1 MQAPMSQNK
10 LNEVIKLVKTLLEKQ
25 KVVESLVHSQETP
38 QHELVESL
46 VHKQHLAELEKQ
58 LKRLHIADLA
68 HTIEILPRDDRMRI
82 WQIIRYERGGEI
94 LLDISDSVRE
104 SLIEEMDEEELLR
117 VLAPLD
123 GDDLTY
129 IADDIP
135 ESVLKK
141 CLENLTHDDRAWVQ
155 SSFDYDEDKVG
166 HLMSNEMVICH
177 DYQSISEV
185 SQQLRALPEFPS
197 HNDKIFIVDY
207 RGILAGALTLQ
218 SILLSDPN
226 EKARDVMVKDIVKF
240 SPDDDA
246 SEASKAFERYDL
258 VSAPVINQ
266 RGKIIGR
273 LTVDIVMDYI
283 RDESTDDMLAMAGL
297 GGEEDIFAPIM
308 DSARNRGVWLII
320 NLFSAFIASRV
331 IGAFEDTLLK
341 LVALAALMPIV
352 ASVGGNSGNQTT
364 ALIIRGLSL
373 GQISVDNIRYL
384 LRKELGIS
392 LVNGVALGA
401 TVAVFTLIVYQDIH
415 LAAVI
420 AAAMLL
426 TLIIASIL
434 GLAVPILLEKT
445 GKDPALGSSVIQ
457 TATTDSIGFLIFLG
471 LASMFLVK

>member
-1 MQAPMSQNK
+1 MQAPLSQNK
-10 LNEVIKLVKTLLEKQ
+10 LDEVIKLVKTLLEKQ
-25 KVVESLVHSQETP
+25 KVVENLVHSQTTP
-38 QHELVESL
+38 QSELVETL

-68 HTIEILPRDDRMRI
+68 HTMEILPTADRLRI
-82 WQIIRYERGGEI
+82 WEIIRYERGGEI

-104 SLIEEMDEEELLR
+104 NLIEEMDEDELLK

-129 IADDIP
+129 IADDLP
-135 ESVLKK
+135 ENVLQK
-141 CLENLTHDDRAWVQ
+141 CLENLTHDDQAWVQ
-155 SSFDYDEDKVG
+155 SSFKYDEDKVG
-166 HLMSNEMVICH
+166 HLMTNEMVVCH
-177 DYQSISEV
+177 DYQTITEIS
-185 SQQLRALPEFPS
+185 QHLRALPEFPG
-197 HNDKIFIVDY
+197 HNDKVFILDN
-207 RGILAGALTLQ
+207 RGILVGALTLQ
-218 SILLSDPN
+218 SILLSDPDK
-226 EKARDVMVKDIVKF
+226 KARDVMVTDIVKF

-266 RGKIIGR
+266 RGKVIGR

-297 GGEEDIFAPIM
+297 GGEEDIFAPVM

-331 IGAFEDTLLK
+331 IGAFEDTLLQ

-373 GQISVDNIRYL
+373 GQVSAHNLRHL

-392 LVNGVALGA
+392 LVNGIALGA
-401 TVAVFTLIVYQDIH
+401 TVAVFTLIVYRDIH

-426 TLIIASIL
+426 TLIVASIL
-434 GLAVPILLEKT
+434 GLAVPIFLEKS